1 MTRWFPLIISCTGS
15 CVAASGAAAMLLY
28 AGGMDSVLD
37 LSESDRTPLSLLG
50 AILFTVIGLGQFL
63 CGRYI
68 AKWYK
73 YGSNGAR

>member
-1 MTRWFPLIISCTGS
+1 
-15 CVAASGAAAMLLY
+15 MLLY

-63 CGRYI
+63 CGRYM
-68 AKWYK
+68 AKWYNL
-73 YGSNGAR
+73 YGTNGAR